1 MPHVLVIENA
11 YLFAEYLKDI
21 ATLAGARSV
30 AIATTQSAAI
40 AAANERLPS
49 LIMSDVHLDEG
60 SGPAAVETIMANHG
74 VMSVIFIT
82 GNSLEQSS
90 CPRGSI
96 VLNKPV
102 TPNAILAA
110 INAIDFQRGSAK
122 PPLPPSR

>member
-21 ATLAGARSV
+21 VTMAGAGSV

-40 AAANERLPS
+40 AAANEQKPN

-60 SGPAAVETIMANHG
+60 NGVAAVGDIILNHG
-74 VMSVIFIT
+74 EMPIIFIT
-82 GNSLEQSS
+82 GTKLERAS
-90 CPRGSI
+90 CPHGSI
-96 VLNKPV
+96 ILQKPV

-110 INAIDFQRGSAK
+110 INKAVMQTS
-122 PPLPPSR
+122 